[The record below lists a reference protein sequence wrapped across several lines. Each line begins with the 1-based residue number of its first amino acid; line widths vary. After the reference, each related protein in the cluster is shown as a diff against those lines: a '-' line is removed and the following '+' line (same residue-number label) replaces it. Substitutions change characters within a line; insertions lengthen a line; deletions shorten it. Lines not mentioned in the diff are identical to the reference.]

1 LLGVGNQHH
10 EVALFLSNTQV
21 FTMKFS
27 VSNLHFSTFKGTFI
41 VLLFGLFLSSVALS
55 KQAPSD
61 EFVYVTNQGEASVS
75 VINATKNI
83 VETTIDL
90 TKLGFTKNAKPHHAI
105 AEPDGSFW
113 YVTLIGENKVLKF
126 DADNNLVDHADLLVP
141 GLMALSA
148 SDDVLYVGRS
158 MSAVNPPQSFGI
170 IRRSDME
177 VLDEADLFFTRPH
190 AIAVNASA
198 KDVYVASLSS
208 GQFIKMNT
216 SSEQTEL
223 NQLEGDNPVIVNFAI
238 SPDGNTMVGTG
249 QISGKL
255 LVFDIREEE
264 AQLTRSID
272 VKAQPWNPVYT
283 PDGKFVYFGNK
294 QANIITIVDMESMKV
309 VKELTGNGIAQ
320 PHGSAVRSDG
330 KFVYIS
336 NNNMSGIYTSSSGKK
351 TGTVVVV
358 DTERQEIAKVLEVG
372 MNPTGM
378 GGRVLT
384 SN

>member
-1 LLGVGNQHH
+1 MLGVGNQHH